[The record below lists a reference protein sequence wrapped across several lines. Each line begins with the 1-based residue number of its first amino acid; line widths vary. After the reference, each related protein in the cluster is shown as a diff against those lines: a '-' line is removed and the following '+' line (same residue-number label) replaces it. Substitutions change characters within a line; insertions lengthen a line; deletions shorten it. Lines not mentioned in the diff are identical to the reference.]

1 MDIRSFFAVIAFVFL
16 LWMVFT
22 WIRWDSRERTAAAA
36 RRRISDLLVDS
47 RLAAKVKTANAQP
60 TMPIA
65 EPDEESFGGD
75 SDFSSF
81 DAGDEFDTADYPDI
95 SDRLTEDDA
104 ELKDTIDHLR
114 EQLKQAEA
122 KASAAHQSDLELR
135 RLRSELQSVEVA
147 RTDAMKRVQALEERI
162 SEQQMALDNA
172 DRNNPSDTHLSKL
185 QQDLAEREKQNEDLR
200 KRLSQ
205 MLGTVKNTSV
215 QTELELGQSSNDTN
229 SIEQAHS
236 SGTLESEVGTKQA
249 AQSPETNGAG
259 KIALTPL
266 YEPPAYKD
274 DLKLIKG
281 IGPVMEA
288 TLNDLGVT
296 TFKQL
301 ADFTQS
307 DIEKVS
313 EAIGA
318 FPGRIE
324 RDDWVGKAKSFI
336 DGQSMM

>member
-1 MDIRSFFAVIAFVFL
+1 MRSFFAVIAFVFL

-36 RRRISDLLVDS
+36 RRRIRDRLVDS
-47 RLAAKVKTANAQP
+47 RLAAKVKTANAHP

-65 EPDEESFGGD
+65 EAGEESFGGG
-75 SDFSSF
+75 SNFSSF
-81 DAGDEFDTADYPDI
+81 DAGDEFDTAENPDI
-95 SDRLTEDDA
+95 SGRLTEKDT

-122 KASAAHQSDLELR
+122 KASAAQQSDLELR

-147 RTDAMKRVQALEERI
+147 RTDAVKRVQALEERI
-162 SEQQMALDNA
+162 SEQQIALEQA
-172 DRNNPSDTHLSKL
+172 DQNNPSKTNLSKL

-205 MLGTVKNTSV
+205 MLGTVKKTSI
-215 QTELELGQSSNDTN
+215 QTELEIGQSSNDTN
-229 SIEQAHS
+229 SAEQAS
-236 SGTLESEVGTKQA
+236 SSRTLKSKVATEQA
-249 AQSPETNGAG
+249 AQSPETNSAG

-288 TLNDLGVT
+288 TLNELGVT

-301 ADFTQS
+301 ANFTQS

-313 EAIGA
+313 VAIGA

-336 DGQSMM
+336 DGQSTM